1 MHDIDAITV
10 NTCMS
15 CPIVDTAV
23 PHDLQLCG
31 IRCFAYFAK
40 AYLLLHAADVVASA
54 FSLRWYCCFSGHV
67 WHATCL
73 ERWICNHVSES
84 SV

>member
-10 NTCMS
+10 NTCM
-15 CPIVDTAV
+15 
-23 PHDLQLCG
+23 LCG
-31 IRCFAYFAK
+31 IRCFAYSAK

-54 FSLRWYCCFSGHV
+54 SSLRWYCCFSGHV